1 MDKPEET
8 LLQQVKEDKDLIKM
22 ENKWPKI
29 KTFNK
34 TTEMAKWKVLMD
46 KQETKEANRNNK
58 SKVLKMMNKKMKI
71 NDSILT

>member
-1 MDKPEET
+1 
-8 LLQQVKEDKDLIKM
+8 M